1 MTICSFV
8 QIDLRCHGFVNQPAT
23 SPSGAI
29 VNEFRMRFCQADDT
43 RRTLLTR
50 FHERNPLV
58 ALTAQTI
65 LERTRLF
72 RGLPAAT
79 IQQISALSI
88 RRSYSNG
95 AIVFSQA
102 DPGDSLY
109 GVVTGKIRISA
120 SSPSGREMFLNIM
133 EPGDTFGEIALLD
146 GRHRT
151 ATASAIS
158 QSELIII
165 TRDHF
170 LELLKREPE
179 LVSHVVQL
187 LCERIRWTSGLA
199 EESALLSVPERLARR
214 LLSLGQLHG
223 HETPNGVELDIS
235 HEEVARFLG
244 LSRQVVNQYLQ
255 NWKVQGWLALGRGKI
270 VIVDEH
276 ALQNVDA
283 ADLSPH
289 VAAISEPK

>member
-1 MTICSFV
+1 
-8 QIDLRCHGFVNQPAT
+8 
-23 SPSGAI
+23 
-29 VNEFRMRFCQADDT
+29 MRFCQVDDT
-43 RRTLLTR
+43 RRTLLAG
-50 FHERNPLV
+50 FHVRTPPV

-65 LERTRLF
+65 FERTRLF
-72 RGLPAAT
+72 RGLPLAT
-79 IQQISALSI
+79 IQQISALSM

-102 DPGDSLY
+102 DPGDALY

-151 ATASAIS
+151 ATASAIT

-170 LELLKREPE
+170 LDLLKREPQ

-199 EESALLSVPERLARR
+199 EESALLSVPERVARR

-223 HETPNGVELDIS
+223 HKTPNGVELSIS
-235 HEEVARFLG
+235 QEDVARFLG

-255 NWKVQGWLALGRGKI
+255 NWKIQGWLTLGRGKI
-270 VIVDEH
+270 VIVDEP
-276 ALQNVDA
+276 ALRGVLA
-283 ADLSPH
+283 ARQR
-289 VAAISEPK
+289 VF